1 MKHETISDP
10 KTFKL
15 MYEAVFGV
23 PYTHDKVPEII
34 MMATDDN
41 SSVVGFMS
49 GFWNYDDSFY
59 IQYAGVVPEYRK
71 KGYTQYLNQMLEDGI
86 NYICVTENDNVPAM
100 TTLLKIGFIP
110 IGIRQG
116 GKRECF
122 IEWARRA

>member
-1 MKHETISDP
+1 MKHEAITDP
-10 KTFKL
+10 KTFAL

-23 PYTHDKVPEII
+23 PYTHVKVPEVI

-41 SSVVGFMS
+41 ESVVGFMS

-71 KGYTQYLNQMLEDGI
+71 KGYTQYIKEMLEDGI

-100 TTLLKIGFIP
+100 TTLLKVGFIP
-110 IGIRQG
+110 IGMRQG
-116 GKRECF
+116 GKREMF
-122 IEWARRA
+122 IEWARRN

>member
-1 MKHETISDP
+1 MKHEAVTDR
-10 KTFKL
+10 KTFTL

-23 PYTHDKVPEII
+23 PYQHDKIPEIV

-49 GFWNYDDSFY
+49 GFWNYDESFY
-59 IQYAGVVPEYRK
+59 IQYAGVTPEHRK
-71 KGYTQYLNQMLEDGI
+71 NGYAQYLNEMLDDSI

-110 IGIRQG
+110 IGMRQG